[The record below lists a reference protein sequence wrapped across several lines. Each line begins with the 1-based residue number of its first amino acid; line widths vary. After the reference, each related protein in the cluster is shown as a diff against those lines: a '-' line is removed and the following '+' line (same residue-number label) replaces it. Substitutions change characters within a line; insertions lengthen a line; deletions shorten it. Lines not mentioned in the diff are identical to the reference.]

1 MLEVKNIHKS
11 FGPLPVLKDINFS
24 MEKGETLGVL
34 GESGCGKSTLMKILM
49 GLLKPD
55 GGHIVSGDGLT
66 KQMIFQDP
74 YGSLDPRLRVSEIL
88 KEFYAIRGE
97 KSENKLGVRVEHL
110 LSSVDLPAKFMARLP
125 HELSGG
131 ECQRVA
137 IARALSA
144 SPDLLICDEPT
155 SSLDLLTQARM
166 LNLFL
171 RLNKEKG
178 LAMLFVTH
186 DRKIARHL
194 CDRVFEMKEGR
205 LFEISLNSL
214 Y

>member
-1 MLEVKNIHKS
+1 MLEVRNIRKS
-11 FGPLPVLKDINFS
+11 FGSLKVLKDISFS
-24 MEKGETLGVL
+24 MNKGEILGLL

-49 GLLKPD
+49 GLLRAD
-55 GGHIVSGDGLT
+55 GGLISFGAGLS
-66 KQMIFQDP
+66 KQMIFQNP
-74 YGSLDPRLRVSEIL
+74 YGSLDPRLRVAEIL
-88 KEFYAIRGE
+88 KEPYQLRGE
-97 KSENKLGVRVEHL
+97 KNAKKLTDKIARS
-110 LSSVDLPAKFMARLP
+110 LSDVDLPAKFVSRLP

-137 IARALSA
+137 IARALST
-144 SPDLLICDEPT
+144 SPQLLVCDEPV

-171 RLNKEKG
+171 RLTKEKG

-194 CDRVFEMKEGR
+194 CDRVFEMKDGR